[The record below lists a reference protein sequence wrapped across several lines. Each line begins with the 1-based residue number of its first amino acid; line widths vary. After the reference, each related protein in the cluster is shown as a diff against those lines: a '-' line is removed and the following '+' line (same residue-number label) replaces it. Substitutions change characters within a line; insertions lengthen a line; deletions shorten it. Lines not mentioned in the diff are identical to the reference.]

1 MKVSFISAIPAK
13 SLATVLTI
21 ALSSTMVLTGCQATK
36 GFLGKRDNGS
46 LAYQKSEHL
55 KPLTLPAEQQTAPF
69 VPLYPIVE
77 AGENTL
83 PISNEAGKQ
92 YKLPPP
98 QRILATPATN

>member
-1 MKVSFISAIPAK
+1 MKASFISAK
-13 SLATVLTI
+13 SLTAVLTI
-21 ALSSTMVLTGCQATK
+21 ALSSTLILSGCQATK
-36 GFLGKRDNGS
+36 GFLGKRNNGS
-46 LAYQKSEHL
+46 LEYQKSEHL

-69 VPLYPIVE
+69 VPLYPIVS

-83 PISNEAGKQ
+83 PVSNDAGKQ